1 DGSFVQANLD
11 ENPDLFWALR
21 GGGGNFGVV
30 TSFVFRAHPVR
41 TVYAGITL
49 WPTEQVSEVLHA
61 FRDFMLGAPLEVSG
75 FFAFMTVPPAPMFPA
90 ELHHRKMCAIVWCC
104 TATPENAEKLIA
116 PMRAVGRPTF
126 DQVGPMP
133 FPALQSLFDPLYP
146 KGL

>member
-1 DGSFVQANLD
+1 
-11 ENPDLFWALR
+11 
-21 GGGGNFGVV
+21 
-30 TSFVFRAHPVR
+30 PVR
-41 TVYAGITL
+41 TVYAGVTL
-49 WPTEQVSEVLHA
+49 WPTEQVSEVLHT
-61 FRDFMLGAPLEVSG
+61 FRDFMLRAPLEVSG

-133 FPALQSLFDPLYP
+133 FPTLQSLFDPLYP
-146 KGL
+146 KGLQWYWRADFMADLSDDAIAEYAKLAPGLPTPLSTV